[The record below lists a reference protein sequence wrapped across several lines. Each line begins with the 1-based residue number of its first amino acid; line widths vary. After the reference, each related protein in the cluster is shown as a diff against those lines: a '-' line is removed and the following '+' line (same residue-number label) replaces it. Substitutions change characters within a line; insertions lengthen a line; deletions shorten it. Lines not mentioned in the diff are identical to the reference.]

1 MQHEEARGYGW
12 LTWLTGAF
20 PPRQH
25 SHAAADRLCGP
36 QSLKY
41 LLFTGFTQSLP
52 IPDQVQR
59 QLAERPEKKST
70 RAAKVLLGILS
81 GHQ

>member
-1 MQHEEARGYGW
+1 MQHKQARRLRW
-12 LTWLTGAF
+12 PTRLTGAF
-20 PPRQH
+20 PPQQH
-25 SHAAADRLCGP
+25 SHVAADRLYG

-41 LLFTGFTQSLP
+41 LLFTGFTESLL

-59 QLAERPEKKST
+59 QLAERLEKKST